1 MSLQITFALTEAG
14 VGIRRPADPRPRSGR
29 RLAAVRRPLRD
40 RCSALRLR
48 ARALS
53 RDDRHD
59 DLSDVEVRVPA
70 LGFDITTQGDGS
82 WRRREGKVRAHLH
95 EARLDEIKR
104 VLSKLKAED

>member
-1 MSLQITFALTEAG
+1 
-14 VGIRRPADPRPRSGR
+14 
-29 RLAAVRRPLRD
+29 
-40 RCSALRLR
+40 
-48 ARALS
+48 
-53 RDDRHD
+53 
-59 DLSDVEVRVPA
+59 VEVRVPA